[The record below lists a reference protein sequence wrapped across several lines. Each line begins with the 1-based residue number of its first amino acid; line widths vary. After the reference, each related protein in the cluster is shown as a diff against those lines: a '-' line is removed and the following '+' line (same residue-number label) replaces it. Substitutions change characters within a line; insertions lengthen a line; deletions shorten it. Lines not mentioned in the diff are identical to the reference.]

1 MTEKTGQSGV
11 VLGAVAGGVA
21 VVVAVLG
28 WQFWPREPVLPASVS
43 APPPAAPSVPA
54 STPVAPPPPVA
65 AAPVTPEASQPAPP
79 RFDTFR
85 LGDDGTA
92 IVAGIGAGGPQVA
105 IVIDG
110 VEAARAPVD
119 GSGRFAAIFSLDPA
133 AVPRVMVLRL
143 LLADGSAIESAD
155 SVVIAPTILQSAEA
169 PATAEA
175 APLQTAPAE
184 PLAPQATP
192 DPAPAATAQPAP
204 AQIAAAPAPVA
215 SAPPSAAPDVAAPS
229 VPQAS
234 AEAPP
239 PPVAAA
245 PIAAPDPGPSPR
257 PAPTEIASAPP
268 QAPPAPE
275 PAPAAAAPTPLPEPG
290 TAQAKPA
297 NLLVSDAGVQVLRPA
312 PDAALAID
320 SISYTERGAVQVAGK
335 GGAGAFIRLYL
346 NNAPQFDTLVDETGA
361 WRGTLPPVDPGLYTL
376 RADLMDQAGKVQA
389 RSETP
394 FLREAPEVLAAA
406 GAAASAAQLVTVQP
420 GYTLWGIARR
430 TYGAGI
436 LYVKV
441 FEANKDQI
449 RNPDL
454 IYPGQV
460 FALPRQD

>member
-11 VLGAVAGGVA
+11 MLGAVAGGVA

-28 WQFWPREPVLPASVS
+28 WQFWPRDPRVPAVVS
-43 APPPAAPSVPA
+43 APPPAAPAPAVPA
-54 STPVAPPPPVA
+54 SAPQAPVATPPVA
-65 AAPVTPEASQPAPP
+65 SKPAPP
-79 RFDTFR
+79 SFDTFR

-92 IVAGIGAGGPQVA
+92 IVAGIGAGGPEVA

-110 VEAARAPVD
+110 AEAARAPVD
-119 GSGRFAAIFSLDPA
+119 ASGRFAAIFSLDAA
-133 AVPRVMVLRL
+133 AVPRMMVLRL
-143 LLADGSAIESAD
+143 ILADGSTIDSAD
-155 SVVIAPTILQSAEA
+155 SVVIAPAILTTAAAEA
-169 PATAEA
+169 PA
-175 APLQTAPAE
+175 E
-184 PLAPQATP
+184 PPAPQATP
-192 DPAPAATAQPAP
+192 DPAPAATAEPGT
-204 AQIAAAPAPVA
+204 AQITAAPAPAATV
-215 SAPPSAAPDVAAPS
+215 PPAAAPEAAAVS
-229 VPQAS
+229 VPQVP

-239 PPVAAA
+239 PPLAAA
-245 PIAAPDPGPSPR
+245 PVAAPEPGAAPR
-257 PAPTEIASAPP
+257 PAPPAVASAPP
-268 QAPPAPE
+268 QAPPAAE
-275 PAPAAAAPTPLPEPG
+275 PAPVAAAPTPVPAPG
-290 TAQAKPA
+290 AAQAKPA

-335 GGAGAFIRLYL
+335 GGAGAFVRLYL
-346 NNAPQFDTLVDETGA
+346 NNAPQLDTLVDEAGA

-376 RADLMDQAGKVQA
+376 RADLMDKAGKVQA

-406 GAAASAAQLVTVQP
+406 GTGAGAAQVVTVQP

-460 FALPRQD
+460 FALPQQD

>member
-28 WQFWPREPVLPASVS
+28 WQFWPRDPLVPAVVS
-43 APPPAAPSVPA
+43 APPSAAPAPAAPASAPQAPFATPPA
-54 STPVAPPPPVA
+54 TSK
-65 AAPVTPEASQPAPP
+65 PAPP
-79 RFDTFR
+79 SFDTFR

-92 IVAGIGAGGPQVA
+92 IVAGIGSGGPEVA
-105 IVIDG
+105 IMIDG
-110 VEAARAPVD
+110 AEAARAPVD
-119 GSGRFAAIFSLDPA
+119 GSGRFAAVFSLDAA

-143 LLADGSAIESAD
+143 ILADGSTLDSAD
-155 SVVIAPTILQSAEA
+155 SVVIAPATLRTAAAEV
-169 PATAEA
+169 PAQA
-175 APLQTAPAE
+175 APAE
-184 PLAPQATP
+184 PPTPQATP
-192 DPAPAATAQPAP
+192 DPAPAATAEPAP
-204 AQIAAAPAPVA
+204 AQITAAPAPAA
-215 SAPPSAAPDVAAPS
+215 SPPPAAAPEAAAVS
-229 VPQAS
+229 VPQAP
-234 AEAPP
+234 ADAPP
-239 PPVAAA
+239 PPVGAA
-245 PIAAPDPGPSPR
+245 PVTAPEPGAAPR
-257 PAPTEIASAPP
+257 PAPPEIASAPP

-275 PAPAAAAPTPLPEPG
+275 PAPVAAAPTPLPEPG
-290 TAQAKPA
+290 AAQAKPA

-335 GGAGAFIRLYL
+335 GGAGSFVRLYL
-346 NNAPQFDTLVDETGA
+346 NNAPQLDTLVDETGA

-376 RADLMDQAGKVQA
+376 RADLMDKAGKVQA

-406 GAAASAAQLVTVQP
+406 GTGTSAAQVVTVQP

-460 FALPRQD
+460 FALPKQD